1 MEALFEGHLMPAV
14 PLDRAEREAAVAWL
28 SALACI
34 GLKADTIDIKYD
46 DYVRKPKKGL
56 DTSSA
61 ADKKPKYPAVDK
73 EIQCIVD
80 EKLSRRLDIRLAA
93 SWGDRL
99 GLAEARGDGLRFL
112 HSIMQA
118 YLGSLFMH
126 IALEDPGFQRE
137 AETALRNP
145 GREFLIALILY
156 SRRKAAARREQAR
169 LGLDQQGASQ
179 RPAPALPESAP

>member
-34 GLKADTIDIKYD
+34 TMKADTINIKYD
-46 DYVRKPKKGL
+46 DYVRKTKKGL

-61 ADKKPKYPAVDK
+61 ADQKPKYPAIDK

-80 EKLSRRLDIRLAA
+80 EKLSRSLDIRLAA

-112 HSIMQA
+112 QSILQG
-118 YLGSLFMH
+118 YLGLLFQH
-126 IALEDPGFQRE
+126 LALADPGFQRE
-137 AETALRNP
+137 AETALAKP
-145 GREFLIALILY
+145 GRDILLAVDRV
-156 SRRKAAARREQAR
+156 SPPQAPDPGEQAT
-169 LGLDQQGASQ
+169 
-179 RPAPALPESAP
+179 